1 MIAANGAVAIR
12 PRPTGPGSEQ
22 VSPLVRRAL
31 LLAGVGAA
39 GCSGALAAALGAGT
53 LALLLFAAAA
63 LLAAVLSSY
72 AALALLII
80 MLLVPIGSASQLPVR
95 LNEIDAILA
104 AALAGLAMRSLTS
117 RERFSPTTLTL
128 ATAAYLTA
136 GVVALTAGVLGTG
149 ETAVALSHFRGLFG
163 YALIPVLLLSLGEK
177 GPERRGKLLLLLCGV
192 GVLTA
197 GRGVL
202 SWAELNGLVHVGG
215 VLHRIAAA
223 DTDVAVGAIPAL
235 SGDFGYLRA
244 VTGNFEG
251 NSLGAFT
258 LMLLPVAV
266 YLALGRGSALVRLGF
281 AAGAVLLLVALL
293 VSYSRGAYLGLAIAA
308 VPALLLLGRRQP
320 LTAVAITGAG
330 ALLLIFLVNQLPG
343 AEDRVATLRS
353 LGQDA
358 TVQHRQLV
366 YKEAALEIA
375 RSPVWGV
382 GLGTNIGVSGAGAD
396 SLYVFLPLR
405 GGLLLTA
412 AFLGLLWAAGRHVLV
427 AWRKRWLRGLD
438 VAVLVGLIG
447 FAGHSLVDYTLW
459 NPKVALTLWLLV
471 GFVMA
476 TALERRASAVMNDEP
491 VQVDRPNGEV
501 PR

>member
-1 MIAANGAVAIR
+1 MIAANGALAIR
-12 PRPTGPGSEQ
+12 PRPTGPGAEQ

-80 MLLVPIGSASQLPVR
+80 MLLVPIGSAGQLPVR
-95 LNEIDAILA
+95 LNEIDAIFA
-104 AALAGLAMRSLTS
+104 AALAGLAIRLLTS
-117 RERFSPTTLTL
+117 RERFSPTPLTL

-163 YALIPVLLLSLGEK
+163 FALIPVLLLSLGEK

-215 VLHRIAAA
+215 VLHRIAAP
-223 DTDVAVGAIPAL
+223 DDVVVGAIPAL

-308 VPALLLLGRRQP
+308 VPVLLLLGRRRP

-330 ALLLIFLVNQLPG
+330 ALLLIFLINQLPG
-343 AEDRVATLRS
+343 TEDRVATLRS

-366 YKEAALEIA
+366 YEEAALEIA

-476 TALERRASAVMNDEP
+476 TALERRTSVVKNDEP
-491 VQVDRPNGEV
+491 VQVERPNGEV